1 MVSIQFTTMDLR
13 KEILM
18 KKIIVLTVACLM
30 SVSLSA
36 CGSISDKVTQSVS
49 TIEVGSAFDV
59 QSAFACKDGISI
71 ELKHGET
78 ISTGQLGEVSA
89 TFVISNGKKQEE
101 KDFSFAVVDTQAPE
115 IIAADISIYRGTE
128 FDPDKYVEVRDNSGE
143 ELTAI
148 VESSNVDVSA
158 EGIYAITYS
167 ATDSTGNASS
177 KTVDVEVLSFETAED
192 VMDMIDQYLSQS
204 GYTQFKYNKNDFDSV
219 FVKGPK
225 LDAVEIDSSRK
236 VVMYPEIYIDEEIFE
251 SEYRVVGINFRFEFS
266 DRTESMD
273 ERYSLYADKLSI
285 ESGDD
290 KINIVFDGIPDIGE
304 YERDEYLSAFNYTV
318 EAKDFPTLEKIL
330 STGEALLE
338 VDTKDSSIDFS
349 IPVFEQVD
357 KPYSFEYILSS
368 NDIEILQSTLEIA
381 ESFCDV
387 LGIY

>member
-1 MVSIQFTTMDLR
+1 
-13 KEILM
+13 M

-71 ELKHGET
+71 ELKPGET

-143 ELTAI
+143 ELTAT
-148 VESSNVDVSA
+148 VDSSNVDVSS
-158 EGIYAITYS
+158 EGIYPITYS

-204 GYTQFKYNKNDFDSV
+204 GYTQFKYNKNVFDAV
-219 FVKGPK
+219 FVTGPK

-236 VVMYPEIYIDEEIFE
+236 VVMYPEIYIAEEIFE
-251 SEYRVVGINFRFEFS
+251 SEYRVVGINFRFEYS
-266 DRTESMD
+266 DRTESME

-290 KINIVFDGIPDIGE
+290 KINIVFDGIPYGDSE
-304 YERDEYLSAFNYTV
+304 YERDEYLSAFDYTV
-318 EAKDFPTLEKIL
+318 EAKDFPTLGKIL
-330 STGEALLE
+330 STGETVLE
-338 VDTKDSSIDFS
+338 VDTKDSSIDFDS
-349 IPVFEQVD
+349 PNYEQL

-381 ESFCDV
+381 ESFCDI